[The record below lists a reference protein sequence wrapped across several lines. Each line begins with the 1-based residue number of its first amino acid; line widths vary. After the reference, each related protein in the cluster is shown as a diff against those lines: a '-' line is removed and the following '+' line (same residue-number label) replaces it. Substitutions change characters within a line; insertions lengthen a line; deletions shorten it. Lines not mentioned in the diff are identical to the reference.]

1 MSTLS
6 HYFENLLFNGE
17 DIKGNPNK
25 NDLTKDQQE
34 AVEECA
40 DYVINT
46 LFDGREDFISFISF
60 MDMDRS

>member
-1 MSTLS
+1 MTCLS

-17 DIKGNPNK
+17 DINGNPNK
-25 NDLTKDQQE
+25 NYLTKDQQE

-46 LFDGREDFISFISF
+46 LFDGREDFIKFTEFI
-60 MDMDRS
+60 RGT